1 METLS
6 KHSGILQGRIRR
18 QNEKP
23 DSFPRSHPRF
33 AVPLFTGCQGG
44 TEPADNHSK
53 NNNPVNSNS
62 DAPQPEPD
70 YSWFTMPE
78 ETSKLT
84 VYSNEDNLKSVLAP
98 AIRLFREKYPE
109 VEVDYQIYGQDEYD
123 SVIRTEL
130 PAGRGSD
137 LVLLD
142 SVTIKDVYK
151 TMGTGLF
158 ENLDPY
164 FAKDDVI
171 TLDDYVSG
179 VMDGGLFRGE
189 RLVVPLAYSLPI
201 YMTTRSL
208 LDELGVSAESLS
220 TCEGFTEAAKRYH
233 EHYPDGSLYLDENY
247 LDPLSP
253 TMRKLYY
260 AWNPGFIDY
269 EKMEITAE
277 EDQIKQYADL
287 LKLYYIPDYK
297 VNDKAKANRRSTLYT
312 FQDSYL
318 LKECLYND
326 GCRGFSFYMNAR
338 SLVPKEY
345 GIFAFIPPNLN
356 GGRTAS
362 IELMAVLPK
371 ASQNKLNA
379 WRLLKIL
386 LSDDIQSGTDDSV
399 GNLRY
404 FWSGEPVKKGS
415 IRKVLDSKRAR
426 GDYLCP
432 TEMFDDYCALWED
445 VTEAVYMPIVLQ
457 EHIRDELYP
466 YVRGERSWEDCWK
479 RFVNTLE
486 LYKDE

>member
-1 METLS
+1 MAFSFGNEADIKTGET
-6 KHSGILQGRIRR
+6 
-18 QNEKP
+18 
-23 DSFPRSHPRF
+23 
-33 AVPLFTGCQGG
+33 
-44 TEPADNHSK
+44 
-53 NNNPVNSNS
+53 
-62 DAPQPEPD
+62 EPD
-70 YSWFTMPE
+70 YSWFDFPE

-84 VYSNEDNLKSVLAP
+84 VYSNEDNLKSVLDP
-98 AIRLFREKYPE
+98 AIRIFREKYPE

-130 PAGRGSD
+130 PAGKGSD

-142 SVTIKDVYK
+142 TVTIRDVYK
-151 TMGTGLF
+151 TMSTGLF

-164 FAKDDVI
+164 FAKDDEI
-171 TLDDYVSG
+171 TLGDYVSG
-179 VMDGGLFRGE
+179 VMDGGVFRGE
-189 RLVVPLAYSLPI
+189 RLIVPLAYSLPI

-220 TCEGFTEAAKRYH
+220 TCEGFTEAAKCYR
-233 EHYPDGSLYLDENY
+233 ELYPDGTLYLDTNF

-260 AWNPGFIDY
+260 AWNPAFIDY
-269 EKMEITAE
+269 ENMEITAE
-277 EDQIKQYADL
+277 EEQVRLYADL
-287 LKLYYIPDYK
+287 LKLYYIPDY
-297 VNDKAKANRRSTLYT
+297 VVRDKSKDYRRSTMYT

-318 LKECLYND
+318 SKECLYND
-326 GCRGFSFYMNAR
+326 GCRGFSYYMHAR
-338 SLVPKEY
+338 SLVPEDY

-371 ASQNKLNA
+371 ASRNKLNA

-386 LSDDIQSGTDDSV
+386 LSDEIQSGTDDSV
-399 GNLRY
+399 ANIQY

-426 GDYLCP
+426 GDYLCS
-432 TEMFDDYCALWED
+432 TELFDDYCALWED
-445 VTEAVYMPIVLQ
+445 VTEAVYLPTVLQ
-457 EHIRDELYP
+457 EYIGHELYP